1 MSPVT
6 GTARVLFS
14 SQCFHFRPKPQLELW
29 LHGFSC
35 PAITVA
41 MAGFIFGSARSAC
54 GF

>member
-1 MSPVT
+1 MFPVT

-29 LHGFSC
+29 LHSFSC
-35 PAITVA
+35 PAIIVA
-41 MAGFIFGSARSAC
+41 VAGFIFSSAWSAH